1 MTGAIGSNDFAIRI
15 EKQGGI
21 KRLAR
26 TIYARNMWEI
36 MKTFKSFPSADG
48 TFATMTSLTRDFI
61 YEELAI
67 DQQESENA
75 AKGLETKPD
84 SQYYDPDA
92 SWWDDPDK
100 LFDGMDTDP
109 DKLNKELAEMLDD
122 HTKEIMYDRVKDT
135 VKRVANGK
143 DNKQAADHE
152 EEVHKVMTNRILN
165 MQNALNR
172 YYQGDTK
179 ALNQYKNTLHAKG
192 SDAISSTPTEQSGT
206 LASKDE
212 SDKNKQTR
220 HKMAEKVMKNTLNM
234 LNGE

>member
-36 MKTFKSFPSADG
+36 MKTFKSLPSADG
-48 TFATMTSLTRDFI
+48 TFATMTNLTRDFI

-67 DQQESENA
+67 DQQEAENA
-75 AKGLETKPD
+75 SKGLETKPD
-84 SQYYDPDA
+84 SQYYDPDD
-92 SWWDDPDK
+92 SWWDAPDK

-135 VKRVANGK
+135 VKRVAKGK
-143 DNKQAADHE
+143 DNKQAADHD
-152 EEVHKVMTNRILN
+152 EEVHKVMTNRILS
-165 MQNALNR
+165 MQSALNR

-179 ALNQYKNTLHAKG
+179 ALNQYKNTLHTKG
-192 SDAISSTPTEQSGT
+192 SDAISSTPIEQSGT
-206 LASKDE
+206 LANKDE